1 MNADKP
7 ARRALVYDDDEAFA
21 EECAEALSRHGYEV
35 ATRNGN
41 GRFAA
46 LLASVEPQLLL
57 LDLHM
62 PDFDGFE
69 ALRAIRD
76 YKGKDTLTVII
87 VSAAEPSLL
96 SMAETLAQP
105 YGIRLGGIL
114 GKPVTLAALEK
125 ALASAGDDKSAQ
137 I

>member
-1 MNADKP
+1 MNADIQL
-7 ARRALVYDDDEAFA
+7 RRALVYDDDEAFA
-21 EECAEALSRHGYEV
+21 EECAEALARHGYEV
-35 ATRNGN
+35 TTRNGN
-41 GRFAA
+41 SRFAA

-76 YKGKDTLTVII
+76 YKGKDALTVFI
-87 VSAAEPSLL
+87 VSAAEPSLIA
-96 SMAETLAQP
+96 MAETLAQP
-105 YGIRLGGIL
+105 YGIRLGGFL
-114 GKPVTLAALEK
+114 GKPMTLAALEK
-125 ALASAGDDKSAQ
+125 ALASADDDKTAQ